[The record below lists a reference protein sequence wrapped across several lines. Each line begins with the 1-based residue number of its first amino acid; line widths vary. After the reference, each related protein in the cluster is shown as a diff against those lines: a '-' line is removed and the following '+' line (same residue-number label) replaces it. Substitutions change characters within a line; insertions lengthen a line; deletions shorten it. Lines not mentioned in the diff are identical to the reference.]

1 MRAFL
6 HPVQG
11 AISFAG
17 AIQGRRSRVAPGYAL
32 KPLHPFILFAA
43 GGAVLALIAVVVA
56 CMPRSG
62 GVRALMI
69 ALVLFCLLPAAFV
82 FLAFHPE
89 LVDGRFRTYK
99 RFYRDIQVGMTR
111 EQVLAAMER
120 RYPSDGPRKR
130 PKIMDGTREGLGF
143 FMNPETSR
151 EPNCEGI
158 FLTLEAGRVTKIVYS
173 AD

>member
-1 MRAFL
+1 M
-6 HPVQG
+6 
-11 AISFAG
+11 SFG
-17 AIQGRRSRVAPGYAL
+17 V
-32 KPLHPFILFAA
+32 HPFILFAA
-43 GGAVLALIAVVVA
+43 GGALLALIAIVVA
-56 CMPRSG
+56 CMVRRG

-69 ALVLFCLLPAAFV
+69 VLALVCLLPAAYV
-82 FLAFHPE
+82 FLAFHPQ

-99 RFYRDIQVGMTR
+99 RFYSDIQVGMTR

-120 RYPSDGPRKR
+120 RYPADGPRKR
-130 PKIMDGTREGLGF
+130 PKIMDDTPTSLGF

-158 FLTLEAGRVTKIVYS
+158 FLTLESNRVAKEVYS

>member
-1 MRAFL
+1 M
-6 HPVQG
+6 
-11 AISFAG
+11 SFG
-17 AIQGRRSRVAPGYAL
+17 V
-32 KPLHPFILFAA
+32 HPFILIAA
-43 GGAVLALIAVVVA
+43 GGALAALVAIVIACRAKRGLVTAMMVVLALAFIA
-56 CMPRSG
+56 
-62 GVRALMI
+62 
-69 ALVLFCLLPAAFV
+69 PAGYV

-111 EQVLAAMER
+111 EQVLAAMEQ
-120 RYPSDGPRKR
+120 RYPTNGLRKR
-130 PKIMDGTREGLGF
+130 PKILNDTPEGLGF

-158 FLTLEAGRVTKIVYS
+158 FLTLEAGRVTKMVYS